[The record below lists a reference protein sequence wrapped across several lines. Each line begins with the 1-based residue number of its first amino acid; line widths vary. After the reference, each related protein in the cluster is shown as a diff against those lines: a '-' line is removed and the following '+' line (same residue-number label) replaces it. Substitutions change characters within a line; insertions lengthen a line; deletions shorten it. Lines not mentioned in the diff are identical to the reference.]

1 MGKQEG
7 KKLTKRS
14 GLPKPLRRRGCER
27 IRWDMDGSLSHEG
40 KPPQALPKEG
50 MCLAGYGMLGVG
62 EMEGGRFKAKSS
74 WVNSQGLKFGGQK
87 YALSHAG
94 CLSINS

>member
-27 IRWDMDGSLSHEG
+27 IRWDMGGSLSHEG

-62 EMEGGRFKAKSS
+62 EVVGGRFKAKSS
-74 WVNSQGLKFGGQK
+74 WVNS
-87 YALSHAG
+87 
-94 CLSINS
+94 